1 MVNGRLRCLGS
12 AQHLKHR
19 FGNGFEV
26 NIKTQHAS
34 EHHMVEI
41 LAAMAAKNPVA
52 AQAMTVNGQSQDV
65 EAGGQHYDSHFFSRQ
80 DIEAIAYAMN
90 VPSRLQNLSSS
101 EVLSDALQNENKVS
115 LRIFLEWWHSE
126 TIFETLH
133 GFMRNEFGERAALL
147 ERSGAHSFRYR
158 IKRTDMQGQVVQED
172 DNASSG
178 NGLSDIFAKF
188 EAAKESLQVKEYS
201 VGQTTLEQIFN
212 QFAGAQDNPEVAAQ
226 QQQQQ
231 RGPPTVQVSPSPP
244 VVAVAVDS
252 K

>member
-1 MVNGRLRCLGS
+1 MKHILTPSLLLLFSVVNGRLRCLGS

-34 EHHMVEI
+34 EREMSEI
-41 LAAMAAKNPVA
+41 LTAMATRSPVA
-52 AQAMTVNGQSQDV
+52 AQAMVSEGEDV
-65 EAGGQHYDSHFFSRQ
+65 EEGGKHFDSKFFTLQ
-80 DIEAIAYAMN
+80 DISALGEAMECQD
-90 VPSRLQNLSSS
+90 RLHRLSSS
-101 EVLSDALQNENKVS
+101 EILSESLLNENKVS

-126 TIFETLH
+126 TIFEALH

-158 IKRTDMQGQVVQED
+158 IKRTDVVGQTVQED

-226 QQQQQ
+226 QQ
-231 RGPPTVQVSPSPP
+231 
-244 VVAVAVDS
+244 
-252 K
+252 